1 MPVESSRSPREK
13 HHDRP
18 TGEQYGW
25 PYPRAVGSQWGHCED
40 TALRLI
46 RMNEALPIPL
56 NPLRAWISP
65 HWWLAVA
72 SLLASMLAGLGGWF
86 ILGLLVLAVCALPF
100 ALSGVLVFALTI
112 VLLRWLDMAARAG
125 IGFTSGIV
133 IAGPTETVYP
143 TRWRTFVWCVRDVG
157 LWKSLC
163 YWMVRIPFSA
173 VLLFLLPALF
183 LALPVLVAAP
193 IAWIVLDPVGS
204 QFEIGDRVGFLP
216 VLAVGIV
223 ALVMLVAGLPPLL
236 TAVAKLDW
244 WCAAALLGQSSSRM
258 RVDELTASRARVVD
272 AADAERRRIERDLH
286 DGAQQRLVS
295 VAMSVG
301 QAKSRISSSDDAV
314 LKGLLDDAH
323 REAKNA
329 IGEIRTLTRGL
340 HPPILTDRGLDAALS
355 SVAAL
360 CTVPVTIEIDPAS
373 TGERRASATVES
385 TVYFVVSEAL
395 TNVSKHAKAGHVR
408 VAVTRD
414 DCAVRVTVDDDGCG
428 GAQVPAHGGLAGLQ
442 DRLSGIDGTLSVD
455 SPVGGPTRL
464 EVIIPCE

>member
-1 MPVESSRSPREK
+1 M
-13 HHDRP
+13 
-18 TGEQYGW
+18 
-25 PYPRAVGSQWGHCED
+25 
-40 TALRLI
+40 
-46 RMNEALPIPL
+46 
-56 NPLRAWISP
+56 
-65 HWWLAVA
+65 
-72 SLLASMLAGLGGWF
+72 
-86 ILGLLVLAVCALPF
+86 
-100 ALSGVLVFALTI
+100 
-112 VLLRWLDMAARAG
+112 
-125 IGFTSGIV
+125 
-133 IAGPTETVYP
+133 
-143 TRWRTFVWCVRDVG
+143 
-157 LWKSLC
+157 
-163 YWMVRIPFSA
+163 
-173 VLLFLLPALF
+173 
-183 LALPVLVAAP
+183 
-193 IAWIVLDPVGS
+193 
-204 QFEIGDRVGFLP
+204 
-216 VLAVGIV
+216 AVGIV

-244 WCAAALLGQSSSRM
+244 CCAAALLGQSSSRM

-340 HPPILTDRGLDAALS
+340 HPPILTDRGLHAALS

-395 TNVSKHAKAGHVR
+395 TNVSKHANAGHVR

-428 GAQVPAHGGLAGLQ
+428 GAQVRAHGGLAGLQ